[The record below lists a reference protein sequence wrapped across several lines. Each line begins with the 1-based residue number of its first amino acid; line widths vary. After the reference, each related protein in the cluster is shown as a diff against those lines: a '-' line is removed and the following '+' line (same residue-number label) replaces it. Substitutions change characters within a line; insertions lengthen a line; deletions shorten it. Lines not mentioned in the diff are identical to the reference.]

1 MEDVE
6 GNRRG
11 WWRCCAAVSAV
22 ISVSALFV
30 PKRRQ
35 RSRSGHRDVFPAA
48 MKGIALR
55 PHRSARLQA
64 PVCQFCQFSTVRAAH
79 RRPLL
84 PQCTPTSLLHNR
96 RDVDAG
102 LRSKR
107 ALRVPLAAAPSITR
121 RFASSAS
128 KTSIPDDPESAL
140 RKVQQEFRAIRDS
153 DSVPS
158 DETVIQLLQKCRKI
172 VESIVLQEHDK
183 HESPANKEEG
193 NATSSLL
200 GLEEKTPTARLSDS
214 VAKST
219 ARRVTDS
226 ISELANELLRDE
238 KVFISPGAL
247 EHYTKIQTL
256 LKKADHFPEV
266 FALYANKPVPEANS
280 SPIKYRPQNPKSV
293 KNAIPS
299 ELANMALD
307 VAIDQKNLPLVLDII
322 DNTFC
327 APAFY
332 RAKIFKKAALPLS
345 GLAAAPAASYAVASW
360 AATLQNT
367 MDPSTA
373 TGIAFAATLAYI
385 GFTASVGIIAITT
398 ANDHMERV
406 VWLPGTPLRQRW
418 LREEER
424 AALDK
429 VACAWGFKEPWLR
442 GEEEGEEWESL
453 REFIGMRGMILD
465 KSDLME
471 GMQ

>member
-1 MEDVE
+1 M
-6 GNRRG
+6 
-11 WWRCCAAVSAV
+11 
-22 ISVSALFV
+22 
-30 PKRRQ
+30 
-35 RSRSGHRDVFPAA
+35 
-48 MKGIALR
+48 
-55 PHRSARLQA
+55 
-64 PVCQFCQFSTVRAAH
+64 
-79 RRPLL
+79 
-84 PQCTPTSLLHNR
+84 
-96 RDVDAG
+96 
-102 LRSKR
+102 
-107 ALRVPLAAAPSITR
+107 AAAPSITR

-158 DETVIQLLQKCRKI
+158 DETVIQLLQKCQKI

-219 ARRVTDS
+219 ARRVTGS

-256 LKKADHFPEV
+256 LKNADHFPEV

-293 KNAIPS
+293 KNAVPS

-385 GFTASVGIIAITT
+385 GFTSSVGIIAITT